1 MLKRFAL
8 GSCLMCLVMA
18 GLGTSGC
25 AATKKTVGVSHEV
38 QLAAEPDAVVNAVK
52 AALTDLKMEMVAG
65 TGTKVDGVV
74 TARTAQGKDVTVKIK
89 STGDKVST
97 MTVQVGSM
105 GDSAVSTAII
115 DGTKKRL

>member
-1 MLKRFAL
+1 MMSRKICVVLSSVAL
-8 GSCLMCLVMA
+8 MGF
-18 GLGTSGC
+18 LGTGC

-38 QLAAEPDAVVNAVK
+38 QLAAEPDAVVTAAK

-74 TARTAQGKDVTVKIK
+74 TARTAQGKDVTIKIK

-97 MTVQVGSM
+97 MTVQVGAM
-105 GDSAVSTAII
+105 GDSAVSDAII
-115 DGTKKRL
+115 AGTKKRL